1 MEVYGI
7 EVGFGGFP
15 VVGDFHEDGGDE
27 AQATFWRGEDAD
39 DASSA
44 ADLFVGGFGEVGGA
58 QAFADGFWE
67 GEDGEGFGEIFIHP
81 GGEFGS
87 GLGVFEDGGGEQI
100 SGCLEGEGV
109 KDGADVGGDGIFH
122 FLVGDVG
129 LGVLLEVELAAI
141 PGDGWEDGAEGGFE
155 SFVGVAGN
163 GSGDGE
169 SAFFE
174 AGEELAPVD
183 FGFGEGDG
191 GAEDGAFAV
200 GGIDADGG

>member
-1 MEVYGI
+1 MGLS
-7 EVGFGGFP
+7 VGFGGFP

-67 GEDGEGFGEIFIHP
+67 GEDGE
-81 GGEFGS
+81 
-87 GLGVFEDGGGEQI
+87 GEQI